1 MAYVNQDNTSNLSK
15 NPSTGEN
22 HEKCVVMANDMAGVS
37 LEKQSETHQ
46 ITMACKPFILDE
58 WLRKMR

>member
-1 MAYVNQDNTSNLSK
+1 
-15 NPSTGEN
+15 
-22 HEKCVVMANDMAGVS
+22 MANDMAGVS

-46 ITMACKPFILDE
+46 MTMACKPFILDE